1 MVAYRVVLVEPTH
14 PGNIGAVARAMG
26 NMGVT
31 RLDLVQPCDYLVS
44 EALVRSAGNESI
56 LHQACQH
63 ESLQEAIAD
72 CSLIIGTSARERTV
86 KWPAMS
92 PSKAMEQAVTAA
104 RQGEQVAFVFGQ
116 ERAGLANEHI
126 DQCSVFVRIS
136 VSELSPSINLAGAVL
151 IMLYELKQATDSKQ
165 PATDKHETLNKTSP
179 PEERPANNAQ
189 LEGFFGHLERVMRLT
204 GFLSG
209 GPRDSLV
216 RKIRRIFIRS
226 SMSQD
231 DVNIMRGI
239 LSSVEY
245 QQSTG
250 WSQSAE
256 DPKSET

>member
-1 MVAYRVVLVEPTH
+1 MAYRVVLVEPTH

-31 RLDLVQPCDYLVS
+31 RLDLVRPVDYLVS
-44 EALVRSAGNESI
+44 EALARSAGNESI
-56 LHQACQH
+56 LHQAQVH

-72 CSLIIGTSARERTV
+72 CSLVIATSARERTV
-86 KWPAMS
+86 KWPALS
-92 PSKAMEQAVTAA
+92 PSKAMEKAVIAA
-104 RQGEQVAFVFGQ
+104 RYGEQVAFVFGQ

-126 DQCSVFVRIS
+126 DQCSIFVRIP

-151 IMLYELKQATDSKQ
+151 IMLYELKQADSKQ
-165 PATDKHETLNKTSP
+165 PVAGNPEMLNKTP
-179 PEERPANNAQ
+179 QPERPANSAQ

-204 GFLSG
+204 GFISG

-226 SMSQD
+226 GMSQD

-245 QQSTG
+245 QQSAG
-250 WSQSAE
+250 WNRSA
-256 DPKSET
+256 DDSKSES